1 MSSVQVDRPPRLI
14 PGFEALPRQDDRRL
28 SSIRPRP
35 RFVRPISSL
44 AILSTALATGSITT
58 AIYVESERYCS
69 YRPLATLR
77 HTSKMRYIADMPSH
91 SNLERIGSLAS
102 DQWGLITRRQAEQSG
117 LSPATVARLSMT
129 GGILKRVTHG
139 VYLMAGA
146 PVPEDLALRAAWLQL
161 APEVPVWERT
171 AKDGVVSHRSAASL
185 YRVGDL
191 SADRHEFTL
200 PERRQ
205 TRRRDVRLHTRPLS
219 KSEWIALRRLPS
231 RALHESRLI
240 SYTTRRIRKLSLESL
255 RTLSVASSITPEPL
269 PTVSLRT
276 LHGSACDGATD
287 ARCSGGCWS

>member
-1 MSSVQVDRPPRLI
+1 M
-14 PGFEALPRQDDRRL
+14 
-28 SSIRPRP
+28 
-35 RFVRPISSL
+35 
-44 AILSTALATGSITT
+44 AILSTELAAGSLTT
-58 AIYVESERYCS
+58 AIYIESDRYCRYS
-69 YRPLATLR
+69 PLATLR
-77 HTSKMRYIADMPSH
+77 NISKMIYIADMPSH

-129 GGILKRVTHG
+129 GGLLKRVTHG
-139 VYLMAGA
+139 VYLVAGA

-205 TRRRDVRLHTRPLS
+205 TRRRDVRLHTRPIS
-219 KSEWIALRRLPS
+219 KSEWIALRGLRVTRPARIASDLLYDKEDPEAVS
-231 RALHESRLI
+231 RIVAD
-240 SYTTRRIRKLSLESL
+240 SL
-255 RTLSVASSITPEPL
+255 RGIFDYAGAFAD
-269 PTVSLRT
+269 SL
-276 LHGSACDGATD
+276 A
-287 ARCSGGCWS
+287 